1 MRLAVLLDAE
11 SEALEPPIFGLAD
24 GPALIFD
31 DCAEFLHQPF
41 DLLRG
46 DVLARQEH
54 MLIKR
59 HGLPFLRFGSGAYSH
74 GPWKERPKKTTLG
87 SGDRGDRL
95 LPAASRSGSPFSLRP
110 ERFRARFIRFC
121 WRFARAASAIRGRH
135 RAFAAL
141 PSTYTPR
148 ACCPSTNRQGSCR
161 SNKPRS
167 LRAWR

>member
-1 MRLAVLLDAE
+1 LAVLLDAE

-24 GPALIFD
+24 GPALTFD
-31 DCAEFLHQPF
+31 DCPEFLHQPF

-59 HGLPFLRFGSGAYSH
+59 HGLPFLRAPARSLSWALEGKAQEDN
-74 GPWKERPKKTTLG
+74 PWERRQG
-87 SGDRGDRL
+87 R
-95 LPAASRSGSPFSLRP
+95 PAHACRFKRSGSPFSLRP